1 MDRYIPEY
9 PQPPHTSYAIL
20 SQSPVIDLDDGQ
32 PDVANS
38 VLYQA
43 PGGAWVF
50 GAGTISWAWALD
62 DFQRNLADA
71 RIQQTTVNILSL
83 FGVDRP

>member
-38 VLYQA
+38 VLY
-43 PGGAWVF
+43 
-50 GAGTISWAWALD
+50 
-62 DFQRNLADA
+62 
-71 RIQQTTVNILSL
+71 
-83 FGVDRP
+83 